1 MARQGDGAALPA
13 TMARGPDLHG
23 HDQHNHDNHDQHD
36 QHDEE
41 AAMTVD
47 ATAGTSGPVIDPT
60 STYVH
65 FGEGPDVRRVP
76 VTADFWPT
84 IGSRRDLQR
93 GRLLTSF
100 PQEADWTSWER
111 HPAGDE
117 LVYLV
122 DGSATVHLDDGRQVT
137 AHRLEARQAV
147 LVPAGVWHTADVHEP
162 GHVLVLTWGEG
173 TEHRPR

>member
-1 MARQGDGAALPA
+1 MA
-13 TMARGPDLHG
+13 PD
-23 HDQHNHDNHDQHD
+23 
-36 QHDEE
+36 
-41 AAMTVD
+41 AS
-47 ATAGTSGPVIDPT
+47 AGTTGPVIVDPT

-65 FGEGPDVRRVP
+65 FAEGPEVRPIP
-76 VTADFWPT
+76 VTADFWST
-84 IGSRRDLQR
+84 IGSRSDLQR

-100 PQEADWTSWER
+100 RQEADWTSWER

-122 DGSATVHLDDGRQVT
+122 DGSATFHLDDHGQLST
-137 AHRLEARQAV
+137 HRLAARQAV

-162 GHVLVLTWGEG
+162 GHLLVLTWGEG